1 MTTSLHKAAVSIVM
15 SAGIAGCSDPAPPA
29 FQGWVEAYLIFVGPD
44 EAGRVEVLTVREG
57 DKIEAGAPL
66 FSVDVDLQR
75 ADVMLNEA
83 TVKNAQLAYERAQK
97 LLKSAAGTER
107 TMEEAEA
114 ALRTAQARLNS
125 AETRLAR
132 RNLPSPVTGT
142 VQQVYFRPGEMVAAG
157 RPIVALLPP
166 GNLRVRFYIPEAQL
180 PRLAYGDEVKVA
192 CDGCPADLTAR
203 ITFIASSAEFTPPV
217 IYSRD
222 ERSKLVFLIEAIP
235 DRPQEFRVG
244 QPIEVTIG
252 RRTTEDGRQITDEEG
267 RRAGDSSRRSLTD
280 LLRSF
285 STIWPFREAKR

>member
-1 MTTSLHKAAVSIVM
+1 MTTSLRNAAALIVM
-15 SAGIAGCSDPAPPA
+15 AMGAAACNGPAPPA
-29 FQGWVEAYLIFVGPD
+29 FQGWIEAYLIFVGPD
-44 EAGRVEVLTVREG
+44 EAGRVETLNVTEG

-83 TVKNAQLAYERAQK
+83 AKKNAQLAYERAQK

-107 TMEEAEA
+107 TVEEAEA

-166 GNLRVRFYIPEAQL
+166 GNLRVRFYVPEAVLPQL
-180 PRLAYGDEVKVA
+180 AHGDRVKVG
-192 CDGCPADLTAR
+192 CDGCAADLTAR

-222 ERSKLVFLIEAIP
+222 ERSKLVFLIEAVP
-235 DRPQEFRVG
+235 EKPQELRVG
-244 QPIEVTIG
+244 QPIEVTLDS
-252 RRTTEDGRQITDEEG
+252 RSQMADGAGQKTD
-267 RRAGDSSRRSLTD
+267 ASSTSSLSA
-280 LLRSF
+280 LLRPF
-285 STIWPFREAKR
+285 STIWPFKEAKR